1 MPPAGPGSS
10 ENMEARESTITI
22 PDLTGIVQVGTY
34 GDPLEP
40 FAGNDGVE
48 WVLAIRNTG
57 GGNNLTSIGGARV
70 DRVSDYPETPPAG
83 YADGGMGEGYSWAG
97 DAFESVTLIDDG
109 RPDPTMIEPPDVV
122 ITDTGYT
129 LPEVEGVEW
138 SVNGEPAEPG
148 TFEPDTSAGPVTV
161 EILAMPAEGYEFDP
175 PAVAVTATFEPAPE
189 PDPEP
194 DPEPEPEP
202 DPGAAWPD
210 PEPAPEAVIA
220 AGGDRLAASLRWTS
234 EADLAAARDAYETVL
249 LVAWG
254 YTRGRGFTEALEPTY
269 PIGRVVAMAAA
280 RLAVNPEQLDRWQ
293 VSGDS
298 ETLNAFQGFTL
309 AERHVLDRYRRRFA

>member
-1 MPPAGPGSS
+1 MATLEDLQIPLGEPLDYDVPAPPAGADSWAKWAGNWPPGITADIYVSHL
-10 ENMEARESTITI
+10 EGTPTEAGAWTVTLQPVNI
-22 PDLTGIVQVGTY
+22 Y
-34 GDPLEP
+34 GDP
-40 FAGNDGVE
+40 DGDPVE
-48 WVLAIRNTG
+48 WTITVVG
-57 GGNNLTSIGGARV
+57 
-70 DRVSDYPETPPAG
+70 PAQ
-83 YADGGMGEGYSWAG
+83 
-97 DAFESVTLIDDG
+97 V
-109 RPDPTMIEPPDVV
+109 IEPPAPV

-138 SVNGEPAEPG
+138 SVNGQPAEPG
-148 TFEPDTSAGPVTV
+148 TYEPDTSAGPVTV
-161 EILAMPAEGYEFDP
+161 AIVAEPAEGYEFDP
-175 PAVAVTATFEPAPE
+175 PAEVVTATFEPAPD

-194 DPEPEPEP
+194 AP
-202 DPGAAWPD
+202 DQSWPD
-210 PEPAPEAVIA
+210 PEPAPEAVIV

-254 YTRGRGFTEALEPTY
+254 YTRGRGFTEALQPTY